1 MSAAEIFACGGVL
14 VLLLSLVEVS
24 KIKVNPWSAVG
35 KLFKKMFRAMG
46 NIANGDIIAKL
57 DEMRA
62 EQKKTQA
69 RLEEH
74 IKIDDERS
82 ADLHR
87 ASILKFNTDLRHGLK
102 HTDEDFNEIL
112 YNIDCYERYCEDH
125 PDYPNNRAVH
135 AIMNI
140 KKVYD
145 SQDFLE

>member
-1 MSAAEIFACGGVL
+1 MSAAEILAGGGIL
-14 VLLLSLVEVS
+14 ILLMSLIEVS
-24 KIKVNPWSAVG
+24 KIKINPWTAIG
-35 KLFKKMFRAMG
+35 NLFKKLFHAIG
-46 NIANGDIIAKL
+46 NMMHGDIIARL
-57 DEMRA
+57 DEMRE
-62 EQKKTQA
+62 EQKKTQN

-87 ASILKFNTDLRHGLK
+87 ASILKFNTDLRHGLR
-102 HTDEDFNEIL
+102 HTDEDFNEVL

>member
-46 NIANGDIIAKL
+46 NITNGDIIAKL